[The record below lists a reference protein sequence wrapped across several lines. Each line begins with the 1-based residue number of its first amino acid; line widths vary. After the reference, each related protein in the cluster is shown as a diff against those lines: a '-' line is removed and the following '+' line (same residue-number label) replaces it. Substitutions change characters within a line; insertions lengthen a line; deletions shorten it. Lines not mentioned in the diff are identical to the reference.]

1 MDVIAIQTGTVAV
14 KSRQRVGVGSGRR
27 RFLKTLIDREW
38 SEPLPILA
46 WIITHPDGVIVV
58 DTGETSRVA
67 ERGYFPAWHPYFRL
81 GLREWVKPEEEMGR
95 QLSAHGIA
103 AKDVSVVVLTHLHT
117 DHAGGLHAFP
127 DTKMLVSRREMQLA
141 AGLMGRM
148 RGYLNDEF
156 PDWFSPTPVDFDDE
170 PFGPFPSSKRVTDD
184 GDVRLVPT
192 PGHTPGHLSV
202 VVEADDCTYLLA
214 GDASYSEE
222 LMLAGVVDGVAADD
236 AEARLTLD
244 RIRALAAER
253 RVVYLP
259 SHDPGSVE
267 RLLTQRPVMTVT
279 RSELTHDP
287 AMI

>member
-1 MDVIAIQTGTVAV
+1 VDVIAIQTGTVAV

-27 RFLKTLIDREW
+27 RFLNTLIDREW

-81 GLREWVKPEEEMGR
+81 GVREWVKPEEEIGQ
-95 QLSAHGIA
+95 QLAARGIA
-103 AKDVSVVVLTHLHT
+103 AKDVTDVVLTHLHT
-117 DHAGGLHAFP
+117 DHAGGLHTFP

-148 RGYLNDEF
+148 RGYLNNEF
-156 PDWFSPTPVDFDDE
+156 PEWFSPIPVDFDDE
-170 PFGPFPSSKRVTDD
+170 PFGPFPSSKRVTAD

-202 VVEADDCTYLLA
+202 VVETDDCTYLLA
-214 GDASYSEE
+214 GDASYTEE

-236 AEARLTLD
+236 AEARLTLN
-244 RIRALAAER
+244 RIRALAADR

-267 RLLTQRPVMTVT
+267 RLLTQRPVMAAT
-279 RSELTHDP
+279 RSETKRDA